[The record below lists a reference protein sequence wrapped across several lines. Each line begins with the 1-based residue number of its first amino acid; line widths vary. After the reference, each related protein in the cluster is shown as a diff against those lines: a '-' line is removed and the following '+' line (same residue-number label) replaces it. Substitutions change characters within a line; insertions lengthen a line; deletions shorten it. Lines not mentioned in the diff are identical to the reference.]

1 MMGKDK
7 PILFSLENCERCEFI
22 KKRIP
27 EGLDIEIKTYP
38 HEFKN
43 WTVDQIAEAT
53 YYEVYSDL
61 QNTAP
66 ILLLPDG
73 TKLKSV
79 IEIKNKLEEFK
90 K

>member
-1 MMGKDK
+1 MTEKNK
-7 PILFSLENCERCEFI
+7 FILFSLENCERCEFI

-27 EGLDIEIKTYP
+27 KDLDIEIKTYP
-38 HEFKN
+38 HELKE
-43 WTVDQIAEAT
+43 WTPEQIAEAV

-79 IEIKNKLEEFK
+79 VEIKNKLKDLEK
-90 K
+90 